1 MTDEQIH
8 SILHTDELVTTRGTR
23 GEKGSGLGLNICRE
37 LLVRNHS
44 KLILRS
50 RPGQGT
56 EAGFE
61 MGYVNE

>member
-1 MTDEQIH
+1 MT
-8 SILHTDELVTTRGTR
+8 SSLHAAH

-61 MGYVNE
+61 MDYVNE